1 MTKTRGAAA
10 LVAAALV
17 LAVPTAA
24 SAHVTVHS
32 ARSEKGGFAK
42 LEFRVPNER
51 DDAGTVKLE
60 VSFPPEAPFAFFNV
74 RAVPGWTSSVERTT
88 LPTPLEVFGRTVNE
102 VVSKVTWEGG
112 TIPPGGFEE
121 FEVSVGPLPEDADEL
136 VFKSL
141 QTYSS
146 GEIVRWIELREPG
159 ATEDPEHP
167 APVLALTGA
176 EAEAEARSAESGT
189 VGENPL
195 KDDVDNANRLALLAI
210 AVAIVAVAVSI
221 GSVLRRRRD
230 ADGPKPQVA
239 SPPEAET
246 VEPTSAT

>member
-10 LVAAALV
+10 LVAAALL

-32 ARSEKGGFAK
+32 AQAEKGGFAK

-74 RAVPGWTSSVERTT
+74 RAVPGWTSTVERTT

-102 VVSKVTWEGG
+102 VASKVTWEGG
-112 TIPPGGFEE
+112 TIPPEGFEE

-136 VFKSL
+136 VFKAL

-146 GEIVRWIELREPG
+146 GEVVRWIELREPG

-167 APVLALTGA
+167 APVLALA
-176 EAEAEARSAESGT
+176 SAEGEATSADAGT

-195 KDDVDNANRLALLAI
+195 EDDVDDANRLALVAIALAI
-210 AVAIVAVAVSI
+210 AAVAVSI
-221 GSVLRRRRD
+221 GSVLRRRRH
-230 ADGPKPQVA
+230 ADGPQPQLA
-239 SPPEAET
+239 SPPERET
-246 VEPTSAT
+246 AEPTSTT